1 MPGRPGGRKYAHPRG
16 MIRVCVLLVFLAVLT
31 SACSTPRGAHTT
43 RFKDQ
48 EHANLIVRYYTDDT
62 NYVLKP
68 EAKEGP
74 FLSILDQ
81 NGVLAVARRQTGRD
95 LAVVVL
101 IHYAGENQANFVKN
115 KWRNLL
121 TEAGYRRVVFL
132 RGRTGMRV
140 NGLPVLSS
148 PS

>member
-1 MPGRPGGRKYAHPRG
+1 
-16 MIRVCVLLVFLAVLT
+16 
-31 SACSTPRGAHTT
+31 
-43 RFKDQ
+43 
-48 EHANLIVRYYTDDT
+48 
-62 NYVLKP
+62 LKP

-81 NGVLAVARRQTGRD
+81 NGVLAVARQQTGRD

-101 IHYAGENQANFVKN
+101 IHYAGENQANFVKS